1 MKTTI
6 RFVLGVASVV
16 LTVLACIS
24 IHREQR
30 PPSLRS
36 KLMPRQLSIGDY
48 SDPKTIVPHG
58 KDVSIHFYIKSTGK
72 HPWFFKALHIADTW
86 AKDTNGDITFMLDN
100 HNHEEVDEEFSTRP
114 WVKVKHVDGTDKQG
128 EYKTARAI
136 RDHGTPDDPS
146 MSRTGR
152 YELAAKI
159 EAEAYKAQRLK
170 TRAVFT
176 EEEQMSNKADWICYL
191 DDDMVTNVENLK
203 MELLLKGLECSP
215 DCIIGDK
222 RKHAGNYYTAG
233 GWCMNQDL
241 VQRTTALLRDKTDEE
256 LGWQSNDDVSFHYY
270 VIINALG
277 AETTDSEKI
286 FSQFSWGKDDQK
298 RLKYEMGEVE
308 FAEKIL
314 PLLAIHST
322 V

>member
-72 HPWFFKALHIADTW
+72 HPWFFKALHIADTC

-114 WVKVKHVDGTDKQG
+114 WVKVKH
-128 EYKTARAI
+128 
-136 RDHGTPDDPS
+136 
-146 MSRTGR
+146 
-152 YELAAKI
+152 
-159 EAEAYKAQRLK
+159 
-170 TRAVFT
+170 
-176 EEEQMSNKADWICYL
+176 
-191 DDDMVTNVENLK
+191 
-203 MELLLKGLECSP
+203 
-215 DCIIGDK
+215 
-222 RKHAGNYYTAG
+222 
-233 GWCMNQDL
+233 
-241 VQRTTALLRDKTDEE
+241 
-256 LGWQSNDDVSFHYY
+256 
-270 VIINALG
+270 
-277 AETTDSEKI
+277 
-286 FSQFSWGKDDQK
+286 
-298 RLKYEMGEVE
+298 
-308 FAEKIL
+308 
-314 PLLAIHST
+314 
-322 V
+322 